1 MVGDSDYKIKLLNI
15 DKMKILKTLSNH
27 KERICTIKIK
37 LILNNERYVFSHG
50 YDDVIKGCK
59 I

>member
-1 MVGDSDYKIKLLNI
+1 MKI
-15 DKMKILKTLSNH
+15 DVFILKTLSNH